1 MPEQMIGPAST
12 PQLYFEN
19 QFKLS
24 QQQTLRRYQNLQ
36 KQFQTQQIDYES
48 AVKEIA
54 DMQAEADAQTEA
66 FQSGMQM
73 MQQSQKFVDLGLIT
87 PEQHQEAMW
96 AQVLPRELQEAL
108 YPKPEQGPT
117 RAPFSPTQMEG
128 PGKGTIGYTE
138 TIEPF
143 LRTAPIKRKGAFGI
157 DWLKKDIAPSLSRI
171 LKAYDAWRTSIGYG
185 SMTFDQQGQVDYEWD
200 LYVEEKGWK
209 NWSPKLEAVK
219 TRRARGPLTRG
230 YGSRFRG
237 TPTGPREATN
247 PLQVS
252 VATALPKQKEPKP
265 KPEPQPRM
273 WARNPK
279 TKKRLFSDDGGQT
292 WQSAK

>member
-1 MPEQMIGPAST
+1 MPEQMMGPTST

-24 QQQTLRRYQNLQ
+24 QQQSLQRYQNFRNQYETGAIDIDTFTKEAQNLQ
-36 KQFQTQQIDYES
+36 T
-48 AVKEIA
+48 AA
-54 DMQAEADAQTEA
+54 DEQTEA

-73 MQQSQKFVDLGLIT
+73 MQQSQKFVDLGLIS
-87 PEQHQEAMW
+87 PEKSQEAMW

-108 YPKPEQGPT
+108 YPEPEQEPT
-117 RAPFSPTQMEG
+117 RAPFSPKRVEE
-128 PGKGTIGYTE
+128 YEE

-143 LRTAPIKRKGAFGI
+143 LKTAPIKKRGAFGI
-157 DWLKKDIAPSLSRI
+157 DWLKKDIAPSFSRI
-171 LKAYDAWRTSIGYG
+171 LKAYDAWRTNIGYG
-185 SMTFDQQGQVDYEWD
+185 AMTFDQQGQVDYEWD

-209 NWSPKLEAVK
+209 NWNPKLEAVK
-219 TRRARGPLTRG
+219 TKRARGPLTRG
-230 YGSRFRG
+230 YGAQFRG

-252 VATALPKQKEPKP
+252 VATALPKQREP
-265 KPEPQPRM
+265 KPEPRPRM

-279 TKKRLFSDDGGQT
+279 TKKRLFSDDGGKT
-292 WQSAK
+292 WHAK